1 MQPTHEET
9 GPRAT
14 LWLLR
19 ASATLLMLAV
29 LAQPVFAG
37 GYLAGEFNLLSIHA
51 TTADVVMALALA
63 QIVIALCYWLA
74 GRGSVYPLLLAV
86 VMFMAAGL
94 QTGMGYSRTLAVHIP
109 LGVLIVLLA
118 LGMCVLAFRRSSRV
132 GRPRRAKPLEVQV

>member
-1 MQPTHEET
+1 MQPTHDDT

-19 ASATLLMLAV
+19 ASTTLITLAI

-37 GYLAGEFNLLSIHA
+37 GYLAGGFNLLSTHA
-51 TTADVVMALALA
+51 TTASVVMALALA
-63 QIVIALCYWLA
+63 QIVLALCYWLA
-74 GRGSVYPLLLAV
+74 GRGSVYPLPLAV

-118 LGMCVLAFRRSSRV
+118 VGMCVLVFRRSARV
-132 GRPRRAKPLEVQV
+132 GRPRRAETLEAHV